1 MLHTIKRRF
10 SKVVKKI
17 DQNPR
22 SIVKRQHIG
31 VDCDS
36 CGVKN
41 IMGDRFCCT
50 ICPSYN
56 LCSEC
61 FCSKRIGKKHEINHP
76 CILIVHPEINPTSH
90 SLQTLIEE
98 NSSKDFNICCDICD
112 EEIKG
117 VYVKCNG
124 CYCVFMCLKCA
135 KIHDKD
141 HAQILYRTVRLE
153 KFHFDDLKLEDMLD
167 NGNFGFVYDSIL
179 KPYKY
184 HVACKLMNRKIY
196 NKLSF
201 KKFNFAPKEANLEE
215 KFLCVDKELEA
226 YIEIFSSN
234 IVKLLGYGRDYTNRL
249 FLVMEFMENGSLE
262 DFLIKKSSAQIP
274 IILKLKIMLNIAT
287 GLSDIH
293 AKNFIHA
300 DIKPKNILLDYNY
313 QAKICDLGSMKNGN
327 LDNYDNNTGGLYYLP
342 LEFFMGQYD
351 RRIDIYSFGLIMYH
365 LFSGHRHTYTSNN
378 QLNINKLNLIELLF
392 VKNLVLKATNINPNE
407 RKSID
412 YFKNIL
418 KAYLSIFEKVMKKF
432 SFDESTESDA
442 VFALNNLIIKS
453 VNKDL
458 DIKLDPNCTINRH
471 MKDDKIRKNLE
482 KAVDYLTSLNA
493 SNEIGKPIEDH
504 DEIIL
509 TTKL

>member
-1 MLHTIKRRF
+1 MLHTIRRRF

-17 DQNPR
+17 DNGHR
-22 SIVKRQHIG
+22 KIVKRQHIG
-31 VDCDS
+31 VQCDS
-36 CGVKN
+36 CGVKD
-41 IMGDRFCCT
+41 IIGDRFCCT
-50 ICPSYN
+50 ICPNHN

-61 FCSKRIGKKHEINHP
+61 FCSKKIGKKHEINHP
-76 CILIVHPEINPTSH
+76 CILIVHPETSQTSH
-90 SLQTLIEE
+90 RLETLVQE
-98 NSSKDFNICCDICD
+98 NSMKDFNICCDLCD
-112 EEIKG
+112 DEIKG
-117 VYVKCNG
+117 VYIKCNG
-124 CYCVFMCLKCA
+124 CYCVFMCLKCS

-141 HAQILYRTVRLE
+141 HAQILYKTVRLE
-153 KFHFDDLKLEDMLD
+153 KFHFDDLKLDDMLD

-179 KPYKY
+179 KPYNY

-196 NKLSF
+196 NKISF

-262 DFLIKKSSAQIP
+262 DFIIKTTLAQIP
-274 IILKLKIMLNIAT
+274 IILKLKIMLNVAT

-300 DIKPKNILLDYNY
+300 DIKPKNILLDHNY
-313 QAKICDLGSMKNGN
+313 TAKICDLGSMKNGN

-351 RRIDIYSFGLIMYH
+351 RRIDIYSFGLVMYH

-392 VKNLVLKATNINPNE
+392 VKNLILKATNINPNE

-412 YFKNIL
+412 YFKNIFNVYISL
-418 KAYLSIFEKVMKKF
+418 YEKVMKKF
-432 SFDESTESDA
+432 SIDESTQSTA

-453 VNKDL
+453 INKDL
-458 DIKLDPNCTINRH
+458 DIKLDPNCTTKKLIKDEKNR
-471 MKDDKIRKNLE
+471 KILE
-482 KAVDYLTSLNA
+482 KAADYLKSLNCPNELEE
-493 SNEIGKPIEDH
+493 STVENNEIT
-504 DEIIL
+504 L